1 MSERKITA
9 ERVIP
14 APPDRVFDVVADPAL
29 HPQMDGSGTVRGALG
44 NPTRLEKGAKFG
56 MSMRI
61 GLPYFIR
68 NTVVEFE
75 ENQRIAWRHFGRH
88 VWRYELEPV
97 PEGTRVRETFDWSTA
112 VAPPVIELLGFPE
125 RHKPAMEK
133 TLERLE
139 KVVIE
144 EMPSGV

>member
-1 MSERKITA
+1 MTDRRVSVS
-9 ERVIP
+9 RVIP
-14 APPDRVFDVVADPAL
+14 APPDRIFDVLADPAL
-29 HPQMDGSGTVRGALG
+29 HPQFDGSGTVRGALG
-44 NPTRLEKGAKFG
+44 NPTRLSEGAHFG

-61 GLPYFIR
+61 GLPYFVR

-75 ENQRIAWRHFGRH
+75 EDQRIAWTHLGGHR
-88 VWRYELEPV
+88 WRYELA
-97 PEGTRVRETFDWSTA
+97 PEGDGTRVTETFDWSTF
-112 VAPPVIELLGFPE
+112 VVPPLLEVLGVPQRHRPNME
-125 RHKPAMEK
+125 R